1 MEVNQT
7 KERDVAAAGGVYRFG
22 KGLNGNEYLT
32 RGWGEPEKGFV
43 WSEGKAG
50 VVTLPGVP
58 GRCSLAISLWGY
70 VPAGSPA
77 QEVLIF
83 VNGKLKTFR
92 VVHEKTIIGIEDV
105 VSGAEDMEIQFYLP
119 QAVSPKQAERTDDAR
134 VLGVAL
140 VAIVA
145 EQI

>member
-22 KGLNGNEYLT
+22 KELNGNEYLT
-32 RGWGEPEKGFV
+32 HGWGEPEKGFV

-92 VVHEKTIIGIEDV
+92 AVHEKTIIGIEDV

-119 QAVSPKQAERTDDAR
+119 QAVSPKQAERTNDAR